1 MSELK
6 GTLAMV
12 GPVEA
17 IPLRNGGELKKRT
30 IVIDFYAGTRTVKAA
45 FVVQVDSVNAEIN
58 HIMLGSEVTVYY
70 NIESREWN
78 SKWFTDLKV
87 WRITNHSCGAQP
99 VSRNGEIPYAEPTK
113 LPTTPA
119 EARKYSSDNHPANQ
133 PGFEDD
139 LPF

>member
-6 GTLAMV
+6 GTLSMV

-30 IVIDFYAGTRTVKAA
+30 IVIDFMAGTRTVKGA
-45 FVVQVDSVNAEIN
+45 FVVQVDSVNAELN
-58 HIMLGSEVTVYY
+58 SMWLGSEVTVYY

-87 WRITNHSCGAQP
+87 WRVVNHSVQNQNPAAP
-99 VSRNGEIPYAEPTK
+99 SIPASP

-119 EARKYSSDNHPANQ
+119 EARKYGSDNHPANQ